1 MFKLRSALL
10 QHLLAQPQP
19 VSHGGLRDAQQLFQL
34 RMLPGAQQ
42 LYRVGAVRLQRVEN
56 VGTSL
61 WAVAAVAA
69 VAIVERVTV
78 VIEREHPAI
87 GLHCHQTAVD
97 LSPRLLT

>member
-61 WAVAAVAA
+61 WAVAAVA
-69 VAIVERVTV
+69 IVERVTV